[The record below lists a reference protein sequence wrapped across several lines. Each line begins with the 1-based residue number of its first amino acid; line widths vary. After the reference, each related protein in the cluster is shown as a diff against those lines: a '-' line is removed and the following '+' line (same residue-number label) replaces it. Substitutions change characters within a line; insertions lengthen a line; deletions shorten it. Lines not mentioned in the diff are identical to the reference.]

1 MTNNGQTPGGNT
13 TTAGAVEGLAMA
25 RRICARI
32 VEGDS
37 DNSLRVSAANDYLE
51 GRHDKRIEVQSAL
64 AAIIETT
71 EAAAAFIERDVPV
84 EHAGQVVGRCSGD
97 MITAAA
103 LRNFDHL
110 KGPKP

>member
-1 MTNNGQTPGGNT
+1 MTNNEQSPGGNT
-13 TTAGAVEGLAMA
+13 TTAGAVEMA
-25 RRICARI
+25 RRIVARF
-32 VEGDS
+32 VTCPAHVLAGKGD
-37 DNSLRVSAANDYLE
+37 DWP
-51 GRHDKRIEVQSAL
+51 EVKAAL

-84 EHAGQVVGRCSGD
+84 ERAGEVVGGCSGD

-103 LRNFDHL
+103 LRNNDHL